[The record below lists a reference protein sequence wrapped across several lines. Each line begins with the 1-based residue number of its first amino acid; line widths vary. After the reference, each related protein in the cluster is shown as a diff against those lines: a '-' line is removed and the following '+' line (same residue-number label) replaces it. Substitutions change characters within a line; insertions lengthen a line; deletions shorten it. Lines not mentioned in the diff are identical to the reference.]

1 MDYAKGGGVMPRGER
16 PLDTDDEVLS
26 QFAGDL
32 RRLREK
38 AGSPPYRQL
47 GKRAHYS
54 AGTLSDAAGGR
65 KLPTR
70 AVALAYV
77 RACDGPVAE
86 WDRRWHEVAAEL
98 SRRRRA
104 APGSAGE
111 PPYRG
116 LAAFGAGDAGRFF
129 GREDVVDLLRGRL
142 AEARFLV
149 VSGPSGS
156 GVTSVLRAG
165 LVPRVRQPVVVL
177 RPGRR
182 PLEECAARLA
192 ALTGTPA
199 VRLRAEFAADPGH
212 LHLRIRQALPPEA
225 EFLLVVDQFEEV
237 FTAEAEERAWF
248 FAALARAAQ
257 TPARVVL
264 GLRADFADAC
274 VRHPALAE
282 LTRNALIP
290 LEPLTA
296 GQVRAALVRPAADAG
311 RGLENALVATLMA
324 EVARQPG
331 ALPFV
336 TEALRRT
343 WQATQGVT
351 LTLAAYEATGGITAT
366 LAGAAEAVYGRLA
379 PAEQA
384 EARSL
389 FLRLVGFGD
398 GTPDTRRHVPHAEL
412 DPTPVVTQFVQSRLV
427 TAGRTGLDLAHDAVI
442 DGWPRLRGWLA
453 ADRDALRI
461 HRRLTGATGLWE
473 AADREP
479 AVLFRGRQLDE
490 ALMWAKR
497 ADARPNAPERRFLRA
512 SVELRTAGEIADR
525 RRRRLSV
532 ATALTA
538 LLAAVST
545 ATAIR
550 RRMH

>member
-1 MDYAKGGGVMPRGER
+1 M
-16 PLDTDDEVLS
+16 
-26 QFAGDL
+26 
-32 RRLREK
+32 
-38 AGSPPYRQL
+38 
-47 GKRAHYS
+47 
-54 AGTLSDAAGGR
+54 SDAAGGR

-86 WDRRWHEVAAEL
+86 WDKRWHEVAAEL

-104 APGSAGE
+104 TPGSE
-111 PPYRG
+111 PPYPG

-165 LVPRVRQPVVVL
+165 LVHRARRPVVFL

-199 VRLRAEFAADPGH
+199 VRLRGELAADPGH
-212 LHLRIRQALPPEA
+212 LHLRIRQAVPPEA

-237 FTAEAEERAWF
+237 FTAEADERAWF
-248 FAALARAAQ
+248 FAALLRAAQ
-257 TPARVVL
+257 APVRVVL
-264 GLRADFADAC
+264 GLRADHADAC
-274 VRHPALAE
+274 ARHPALAE
-282 LTRNALIP
+282 VMRNALIP

-324 EVARQPG
+324 EVARQPA
-331 ALPFV
+331 ALPFA

-343 WQATQGVT
+343 WQASQGVT
-351 LTLAAYEATGGITAT
+351 LTLAAYEAAGGITAA

-379 PAEQA
+379 PPEQA

-412 DPTPVVTQFVQSRLV
+412 DPTPVVARFVRSRLV
-427 TAGRTGLDLAHDAVI
+427 TAGQAGLELAHDALI

-453 ADRDALRI
+453 ADRDALRV
-461 HRRLTGATGLWE
+461 HRRLTEATALWE
-473 AADREP
+473 TSDREP
-479 AVLFRGRQLDE
+479 AVLYRGRQLDE
-490 ALMWAKR
+490 ALKWAKR
-497 ADARPNAPERRFLRA
+497 GGARLNTSEHRFLQA
-512 SVELRTAGEIADR
+512 SVALRAAGESADR

-545 ATAIR
+545 ATAIHHR
-550 RRMH
+550 RRDGASRVSTSI